1 MSTPIAF
8 TDNVRDLSNAGGYQF
23 EFRCERCGNGYRSA
37 YRTDV
42 VAKGSSLVQAA
53 GRFFGGKVA
62 DLSYAA
68 GSWAADRQ
76 TNSSAK
82 DKALDAAVGEV
93 RDAFRQCHGCGDWMC
108 HEVCWNEAVGQ
119 CVRCSPKQV
128 EELAQLQAEARRYQV
143 QEQLRTTDLVG
154 GADLRTAAVTR
165 CPSCG
170 AKVDGGKFCPE
181 CGERLAQVA
190 ACRECG
196 TQNAAAARYCAE
208 CGSPQAV

>member
-1 MSTPIAF
+1 MRALRQRLPLRLP
-8 TDNVRDLSNAGGYQF
+8 DGRRREGQQPRPGGGPVL
-23 EFRCERCGNGYRSA
+23 R
-37 YRTDV
+37 
-42 VAKGSSLVQAA
+42 
-53 GRFFGGKVA
+53 GKVA

-76 TNSSAK
+76 TNSQAK

-108 HEVCWNEAVGQ
+108 HEVCWNDVVGQ

-165 CPSCG
+165 CPSCA

-196 TQNAAAARYCAE
+196 TPNAAGARFCAE
-208 CGSPQAV
+208 CGSPQTV